1 VSEPYGTDEIPVPAD
16 EEAGSQPADEKHD
29 ELNWLD

>member
-1 VSEPYGTDEIPVPAD
+1 VSEPFGTDEIPVRTDEEAGPQPAD
-16 EEAGSQPADEKHD
+16 EEHD